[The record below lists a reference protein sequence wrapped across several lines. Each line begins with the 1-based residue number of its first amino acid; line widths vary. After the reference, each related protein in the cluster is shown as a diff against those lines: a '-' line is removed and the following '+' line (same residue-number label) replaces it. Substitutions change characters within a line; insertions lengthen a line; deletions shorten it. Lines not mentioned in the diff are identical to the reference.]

1 MNNLALNQTKTML
14 STEIVKIINE
24 MREEGAAELR
34 HNDFMAKIL
43 KVLGEDG
50 ARKFSHTYRDSQNKE
65 RPCYNLPKREAQLM
79 VMSESYKV
87 QAAVYDRMV
96 ELEAQAQPPALNPAN
111 LTRLQLLE
119 MAMQSEQERLL
130 LEATVKAIKPK
141 ADALDRIATGSEGSF
156 NITNTA
162 KTLQMRPKDL
172 FAWLSANHWIYR
184 RAGGKSWVAYQDR
197 IQSGL
202 LEHKITTVER
212 SDGTEKVVEQ
222 VLVTPKGLAKLSGVM
237 SQKATPQPRN
247 GLVLLQGAQ
256 A

>member
-1 MNNLALNQTKTML
+1 MSNISALNPVKTML

-24 MREEGAAELR
+24 MREEGAAELA
-34 HNDFMAKIL
+34 HSDFMKKVV
-43 KVLGEDG
+43 KVLGVEVAG
-50 ARKFSHTYRDSQNKE
+50 NFSGYYIATNGKKN
-65 RPCYNLPKREAQLM
+65 PCYNLPKREAQLM

-96 ELEAQAQPPALNPAN
+96 ELEEKQPTLNPAN

-130 LEATVKAIKPK
+130 LEATVKTIQPK
-141 ADALDRIATGSEGSF
+141 ADALDRIATGSDGSF

-184 RAGGKSWVAYQDR
+184 RAGGKGWVAYQDR
-197 IQSGL
+197 IQSSL

-222 VLVTPKGLAKLSGVM
+222 VLVTPKGLAKLSSVM
-237 SQKATPQPRN
+237 TEKAAPPRN